1 MIPKPNSLLLQIPPL
16 FSKFL
21 HSPNSFILQIPS
33 FSKFLYS
40 LNFPSLSC
48 IKSALT
54 PQIANFKPR
63 AHGHSTMADREPSS
77 KVRIAVRVRPAPPTS
92 TGAECITCLDDGH
105 TLNLNAGSGSSIRP
119 RSFGFDTVLGGDTT
133 QEEFFQGCGVTRLLD
148 AVLEGYTA
156 TVFAYGQT
164 GSGKTYTTAGPA
176 TATAGPNGALQAD
189 AGMMQRAVQYLYT
202 GMAAR
207 PGYKYTVSSARNT
220 HPPACGRMLR

>member
-1 MIPKPNSLLLQIPPL
+1 
-16 FSKFL
+16 
-21 HSPNSFILQIPS
+21 
-33 FSKFLYS
+33 
-40 LNFPSLSC
+40 
-48 IKSALT
+48 
-54 PQIANFKPR
+54 
-63 AHGHSTMADREPSS
+63 MADREPSS